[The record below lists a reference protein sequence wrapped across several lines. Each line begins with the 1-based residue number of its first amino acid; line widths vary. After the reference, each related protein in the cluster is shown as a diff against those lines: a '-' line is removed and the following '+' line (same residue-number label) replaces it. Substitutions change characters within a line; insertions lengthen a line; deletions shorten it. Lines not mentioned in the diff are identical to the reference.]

1 MIIKKCIIFDNEDQS
16 DSIEKLIRDGKNRGF
31 IIECEQFNVG
41 SPGLTEVLTNGEI
54 DITKVIE
61 EYKKKFR
68 GQTFQ
73 LAAFDWQ
80 LDDDNIDGIELIRQ
94 LTHNK
99 ILKNTP
105 KIIFSGLLNDILGKI
120 LKSVDSKNQ
129 EKLTTLVNSDIRGF
143 FKREKYDDDI
153 LNFLS
158 TNEEHVDLIIEEE
171 LKKFPELVFKNIF
184 SNKKF
189 NGKTFL
195 EIADFIENHD
205 SMRNDFKKE
214 IIQQVISYL
223 TEKI

>member
-1 MIIKKCIIFDNEDQS
+1 MKKKCIIFDNEDQS
-16 DSIEKLIRDGKNRGF
+16 ESIEKLIRDGKLIG
-31 IIECEQFNVG
+31 IEIDCEQFNVG
-41 SPGLTEVLTNGEI
+41 SPELTEVLTNGEI
-54 DITKVIE
+54 DIDKVIV
-61 EYKKKFR
+61 EYKRRYKKE
-68 GQTFQ
+68 TFH

-80 LDDDNIDGIELIRQ
+80 LDDDKIDGVELIRQ

-105 KIIFSGLLNDILGKI
+105 KIIYSGLLNDILGDI
-120 LKSVDSKNQ
+120 LKSENSKNQ
-129 EKLTTLVNSDIRGF
+129 EKLTTLVNGDIRGF
-143 FKREKYDDDI
+143 YKREKYDADI

-158 TNEEHVDLIIEEE
+158 ANDEHVDLIVEEE
-171 LKKFPELVFKNIF
+171 LKKFPELIFKNSF
-184 SNKKF
+184 TNNNF

-205 SMRNDFKKE
+205 NIRNEFKKE